1 MGNEKRFS
9 DIDLGERLYPF
20 YERIDECAYS
30 SLEQLAY
37 LKKEEIN
44 FLMGYERLTLDPGL
58 PKSRIDEK
66 TKRIKTFYNIL
77 YNLRRLEKGF
87 RNNTID
93 YDGWNINFSKLQVK
107 KMKGTYAF
115 NIKACCK
122 TFIFSKWV
130 KLEKHRS

>member
-1 MGNEKRFS
+1 MGNEKIFS

-77 YNLRRLEKGF
+77 YNLRRLEKGV
-87 RNNTID
+87 
-93 YDGWNINFSKLQVK
+93 SK
-107 KMKGTYAF
+107 
-115 NIKACCK
+115 
-122 TFIFSKWV
+122 
-130 KLEKHRS
+130 